1 MEKNFVEEMEREA
14 VRVKEYIPPIAIL
27 ITADAGA
34 GKFELARKLSREL
47 SVYLLSNDY
56 IRNYYYQLAEDTS
69 EKTRLDIQDKVSEV
83 NNERLKFLISHRI
96 SFVYDH
102 NVNNI
107 DCYEEIHQKLHNNS
121 FKKFKIRIHSDDNY
135 NIKMIHDRKMDYE
148 RKDESVIGDNAFY
161 VSNFSEEVYWQIK
174 QRKEITLDDSWF
186 DYVIYRTDDE
196 EQFKKD
202 IEEVAIKIKHLM
214 ES

>member
-1 MEKNFVEEMEREA
+1 MKKNFVEEMEKEV

-47 SVYLLSNDY
+47 SIYLLSNDY
-56 IRNYYYQLAEDTS
+56 VRNYYYQLADDTS
-69 EKTRLDIQDKVSEV
+69 EKTRLDIQDKVKEI

-96 SFVYDH
+96 SFVYDY
-102 NVNNI
+102 NVNNM
-107 DCYEEIHQKLHNNS
+107 DCYEEIHKKLHNNS
-121 FKKFKIRIHSDDNY
+121 FKKIKIRIHSNDNY
-135 NIKMIHDRKMDYE
+135 NIKAIRDRKLDYV

-186 DYVIYRTDDE
+186 DYVIHRTDDK
-196 EQFKKD
+196 EQFMKD
-202 IEEVAIKIKHLM
+202 IDQILEKITKLM
-214 ES
+214 ED

>member
-47 SVYLLSNDY
+47 SIYLLSNDY

-69 EKTRLDIQDKVSEV
+69 EKTRLDIQNKVSGV

-107 DCYEEIHQKLHNNS
+107 DCYEEIHKKLHNNS

-148 RKDESVIGDNAFY
+148 RKDESVIGDNVFY

>member
-202 IEEVAIKIKHLM
+202 IEEVAIKIKNLM

>member
-196 EQFKKD
+196 EQFNKD
-202 IEEVAIKIKHLM
+202 IEEVAIKIKNLM